1 MYMYTCAYIW
11 HIDRILYLSN
21 NIGLSSSDD
30 AGITNHAKERTLTKP
45 FKKKLYL
52 EALDIL
58 VSLDLLDYLDHLELL
73 ENLESKAFYPRLHK
87 TRTA

>member
-1 MYMYTCAYIW
+1 MNIILAIPKKLNHNGYIYS
-11 HIDRILYLSN
+11 ISALLYS
-21 NIGLSSSDD
+21 IHTSYI
-30 AGITNHAKERTLTKP
+30 AKP

-73 ENLESKAFYPRLHK
+73 ENLESQAFYPGLDK
-87 TRTA
+87 TKTA